1 MADLHIH
8 TSASDGT
15 LSPSEVVET
24 ASSTVL
30 AAIAVTDHDTVS
42 GVEEALSAGREF
54 GIEVVP
60 GVEISTVADDGA
72 EVHILGYFIDHNDR
86 KLNSSLD
93 ILRKARWER
102 ARKMVV
108 NLNAVGVP
116 ISFDRV
122 KEIADGGAVGR
133 PHVARAIWEIG
144 AASSLDAAFGKFLVP
159 GRVGYVPRYKV
170 SPFEAVRMILDAGG
184 VPCCGHVAKLKH
196 DALVLALAQEGLAG
210 IEVYHPDHGPVSCRF
225 YERFAKK
232 HGLVV
237 TGGSDFHGYEG
248 NKVTEVG
255 SVTVP
260 YETVARLRQRAQR
273 L

>member
-30 AAIAVTDHDTVS
+30 AAIAITDHDTVA
-42 GVEEALSAGREF
+42 GIEEALSAGREF

-72 EVHILGYFIDHNDR
+72 EVHILGYFIDHNNG
-86 KLNSSLD
+86 KLKSALD

-116 ISFDRV
+116 ISIDRV
-122 KEIADGGAVGR
+122 KEIAEGGAVGR

-159 GRVGYVPRYKV
+159 GKVGYVPRYKI
-170 SPFEAVRMILDAGG
+170 SPFEAVRMIRDAGG

-225 YERFAKK
+225 YERFAKQ
-232 HGLVV
+232 HGLIV

-260 YETVARLRQRAQR
+260 YETVARLRQRAAQ